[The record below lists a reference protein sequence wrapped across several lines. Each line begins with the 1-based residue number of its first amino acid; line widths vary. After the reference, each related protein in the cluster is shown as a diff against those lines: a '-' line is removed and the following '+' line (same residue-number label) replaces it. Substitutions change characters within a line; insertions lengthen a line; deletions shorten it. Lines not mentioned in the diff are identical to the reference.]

1 MKHPVR
7 YAALTMLALGGVGL
21 VLRRLLYSMALDE
34 KHLLP
39 LNHPLETLLWVLTAA
54 AAAAVV
60 VFCLRMDKNLTLR
73 SGGGLEQAAGHLMMG
88 LGIVLTLIWNLPKME
103 GGLGFAWEV
112 LGKLAPVMLAAAG
125 IASIRGKQPRFYL
138 YYLPVCLFL
147 MVHMVNQYRTWSAEP
162 QPQAYVFALLGC
174 VGLTLFSYYCTA
186 FDVAMGNSRMYVG
199 AGLASLYLCTVN
211 LARTEYPLLY
221 LGGIAWVATDLW
233 SAAFLPQPRE
243 PERTAQ
249 DDPA

>member
-21 VLRRLLYSMALDE
+21 VLRRLLYSMALDV
-34 KHLLP
+34 KNLLP
-39 LNHPLETLLWVLTAA
+39 LGHPLETLLWVLTAA

-73 SGGGLEQAAGHLMMG
+73 SGGGLEQAVGHLMMG
-88 LGIVLTLIWNLPKME
+88 LGMVLTLIWNLPKME

-125 IASIRGKQPRFYL
+125 IASCRGKQPHFL
-138 YYLPVCLFL
+138 LHLPTCLFL
-147 MVHMVNQYRTWSAEP
+147 MIHMVNQYRTWSAEP

-174 VGLTLFSYYCTA
+174 VGLTLFAYYCTA

-233 SAAFLPQPRE
+233 SAAFLPEPRE

>member
-7 YAALTMLALGGVGL
+7 YAALILLALGGVGL
-21 VLRRLLYSMALDE
+21 VLRRLLYSLALDE

-54 AAAAVV
+54 AAAAVLAV
-60 VFCLRMDKNLTLR
+60 SFRTDKNLALR
-73 SGGGLEQAAGHLMMG
+73 TGRGLEQAVGHLIMG
-88 LGIVLTLIWNLPKME
+88 LGMVLTLIWNLPKME

-125 IASIRGKQPRFYL
+125 IASCRGKQPHFL
-138 YYLPVCLFL
+138 LHLPTCLFL

-174 VGLTLFSYYCTA
+174 VGLTLFAYYCTA

-221 LGGIAWVATDLW
+221 LGGIAWVVTDLW
-233 SAAFLPQPRE
+233 NAAFLPEPRE

>member
-1 MKHPVR
+1 MKHPIR
-7 YAALTMLALGGVGL
+7 YAALMLLALGGVGL
-21 VLRRLLYSMALDE
+21 VLRRLLYSLALDE
-34 KHLLP
+34 KNLLP
-39 LNHPLETLLWVLTAA
+39 MGHPLETILWGLTAA
-54 AAAAVV
+54 AGAAVV
-60 VFCLRMDKNLTLR
+60 VFCFRTDKNLTLR
-73 SGGGLEQAAGHLMMG
+73 SGGGLEQAVGHLLMG
-88 LGIVLTLIWNLPKME
+88 LCIILTVLVNPAKMPGALGIAWQA
-103 GGLGFAWEV
+103 LGY
-112 LGKLAPVMLAAAG
+112 LAPVCLVLAG
-125 IASIRGKQPRFYL
+125 ASRASRKQAHFL
-138 YYLPVCLFL
+138 LHLPTCLFL

-174 VGLTLFSYYCTA
+174 VGLTLFAYYCTA

>member
-34 KHLLP
+34 KNLLP
-39 LNHPLETLLWVLTAA
+39 LGHPLETLLWVLTAA

-174 VGLTLFSYYCTA
+174 VGLTLFSYYCIA
-186 FDVAMGNSRMYVG
+186 FGVAMGNSRMYVG

-221 LGGIAWVATDLW
+221 LGGIAWVAADLW
-233 SAAFLPQPRE
+233 NAAFLPQPPE

>member
-7 YAALTMLALGGVGL
+7 YAALILLALGGVGL
-21 VLRRLLYSMALDE
+21 VLRRLLYSLALDE

-39 LNHPLETLLWVLTAA
+39 LNHPLEIILWVLTAA
-54 AAAAVV
+54 AAAAVL
-60 VFCLRMDKNLTLR
+60 VFSFRTDKNLTLR
-73 SGGGLEQAAGHLMMG
+73 SGRGLEQTVGHLMMG
-88 LGIVLTLIWNLPKME
+88 LGMVLT
-103 GGLGFAWEV
+103 V
-112 LGKLAPVMLAAAG
+112 LGTPAKLPGAVGIAWQVLGYLAPVCLVLAG
-125 IASIRGKQPRFYL
+125 ASRGTGKQVHFL
-138 YYLPVCLFL
+138 LHLPTCLFL

-174 VGLTLFSYYCTA
+174 VGLTLFAYYCTA

-199 AGLASLYLCTVN
+199 AGLSSLYLCTVN

-233 SAAFLPQPRE
+233 SAAFLPEPRE

>member
-39 LNHPLETLLWVLTAA
+39 LGHPLETILWVLTAA

-60 VFCLRMDKNLTLR
+60 ILCLRTDKNLTLR
-73 SGGGLEQAAGHLMMG
+73 SGGGPEQAVGHLMMG
-88 LGIVLTLIWNLPKME
+88 LGIVLTVLVNPAKMP
-103 GGLGFAWEV
+103 GAVGIAWQV
-112 LGKLAPVMLAAAG
+112 LGYLAPVCLVLAG
-125 IASIRGKQPRFYL
+125 ASRGTGKQVHFL
-138 YYLPVCLFL
+138 LHLPTCLFL

-174 VGLTLFSYYCTA
+174 VGLTLFAYYCTA

-221 LGGIAWVATDLW
+221 LGGIAWVAADLW
-233 SAAFLPQPRE
+233 SAAFLPQPPE

>member
-21 VLRRLLYSMALDE
+21 VLRRLLYHLALDE
-34 KHLLP
+34 KNLLP
-39 LNHPLETLLWVLTAA
+39 LGHPLETILWVLTAA

-60 VFCLRMDKNLTLR
+60 IFCLRTGKNLTLR
-73 SGGGLEQAAGHLMMG
+73 SGGGLEQAVGHLMMG
-88 LGIVLTLIWNLPKME
+88 LGIVLTVLVNPAKMP
-103 GGLGFAWEV
+103 GAVGIAWQV
-112 LGKLAPVMLAAAG
+112 LGYLAPVCLVLAG
-125 IASIRGKQPRFYL
+125 ASRGTGKQVHFL
-138 YYLPVCLFL
+138 LHLPTCLFL

-174 VGLTLFSYYCTA
+174 VGLTLFAYYCTA

-221 LGGIAWVATDLW
+221 LGGIVWVATDLW
-233 SAAFLPQPRE
+233 SAAFLPQPPE